1 MLGRMQVAEY
11 TKQIYLMPFQT
22 SVLVNRIT
30 TVLAVEGGTA
40 TIQGYSQLS
49 VQGQATHINRP
60 KVAAGTTELPLR

>member
-30 TVLAVEGGTA
+30 TVLAVEGG
-40 TIQGYSQLS
+40 
-49 VQGQATHINRP
+49 GQQQYRAILNCQSKAKQHI
-60 KVAAGTTELPLR
+60 